1 MNNPT
6 NIIDDL
12 RLLEPSSPWLMLAV
26 AGGVIVLV
34 LCFLLWRRS
43 VARRDQR
50 PSTVVAAHA
59 HEDALAELEKAR
71 SLIKAGNSRDYSIEV
86 SNIIRRYIE
95 RRFDIVAPRRST
107 EEFIIE
113 AAKSVKLEPHHR
125 ELLREFLSS
134 CDFLKFG
141 RGLAE
146 VHELEAMHQSA
157 VKFVSDTRVAHATP
171 TEAGR

>member
-1 MNNPT
+1 MNNST

-26 AGGVIVLV
+26 AGGVILAVLG
-34 LCFLLWRRS
+34 FLLWRRS

-50 PSTVVAAHA
+50 AATVVAAHA

-86 SNIIRRYIE
+86 SSIIRRYIE
-95 RRFDIVAPRRST
+95 RRFGIVAPRRST
-107 EEFIIE
+107 EEFLVE
-113 AAKSVKLEPHHR
+113 AAGSEKLEPHHR

-157 VKFVSDTRVAHATP
+157 VKFVSDTRLAPAMA